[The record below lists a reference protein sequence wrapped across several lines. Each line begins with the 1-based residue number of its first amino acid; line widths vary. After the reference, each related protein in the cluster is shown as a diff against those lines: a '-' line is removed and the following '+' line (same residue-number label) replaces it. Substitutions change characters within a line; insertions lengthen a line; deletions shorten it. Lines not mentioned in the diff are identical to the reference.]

1 MSQTNADSRD
11 QQTHAIIGAAMEV
24 HRQLGPGFLE
34 PVYPVYQE
42 ALALEFAARGIP
54 FAAQFELHVYYKG
67 QKLTCFYK
75 ADFVCYENV
84 IVELKALKAIT
95 GVEEA
100 QLLNYLKATRLERG
114 LLLNFGRP
122 SLEFKRF
129 VFSNSRKGN
138 DPQIAQ
144 IDTD

>member
-1 MSQTNADSRD
+1 MPQTNADSRD

-34 PVYPVYQE
+34 AVYQE
-42 ALALEFAARGIP
+42 SLAIEFAARGIP
-54 FAAQFELHVYYKG
+54 FAPQRELPVYYKG

-75 ADFVCYENV
+75 ADFVCYESV
-84 IVELKALKAIT
+84 IVELKALQAIT

-114 LLLNFGRP
+114 LLVNFGR
-122 SLEFKRF
+122 R
-129 VFSNSRKGN
+129 
-138 DPQIAQ
+138 
-144 IDTD
+144 